1 MTGHVDSEDVGSAN
15 ELADVVAFPP
25 PPGDMFGDPRGGD
38 RWMRVTWHH
47 EADVVVL
54 SLWRSATCIATM
66 RVDRDDVPALVA
78 SLVGGLAESAGSAR
92 SAESAGAVESHR
104 STAT

>member
-1 MTGHVDSEDVGSAN
+1 MTEDVGSGD

-25 PPGDMFGDPRGGD
+25 PPGDMFADPRGGD

-54 SLWRSATCIATM
+54 SLWRSASCIATM
-66 RVDRDDVPALVA
+66 RVERDDVPALIA
-78 SLVGGLAESAGSAR
+78 SLVGGLAETAGSVGSAQTPREAAR
-92 SAESAGAVESHR
+92 PASA
-104 STAT
+104 T